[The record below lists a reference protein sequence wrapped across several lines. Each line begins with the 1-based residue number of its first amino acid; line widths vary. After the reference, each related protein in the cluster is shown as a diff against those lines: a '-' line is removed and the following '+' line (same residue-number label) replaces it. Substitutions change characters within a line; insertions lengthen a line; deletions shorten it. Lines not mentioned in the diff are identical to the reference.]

1 VGDTS
6 HTEVDTVDLAR
17 WGREASLVG
26 EDLSVALSR
35 SGQQIALCSK
45 GFGELS
51 GDEFGHFVTALDGRS
66 IKLVGALDG
75 LATGLTSASVSY
87 ESVDDGSAAT
97 MSGSSPARLRL

>member
-26 EDLSVALSR
+26 EDLSAAMSR
-35 SGQQIALCSK
+35 SGQRIALCSK

-51 GDEFGHFVTALDGRS
+51 GGEFGHFVTALDGRS
-66 IKLVGALDG
+66 ARLVGALDG
-75 LATGLTSASVSY
+75 LATGLTSASAGY
-87 ESVDDGSAAT
+87 WSVDEDSAAT
-97 MSGSSPARLRL
+97 MTGSPSARLRL